1 MSRACRQADWN
12 KGNIAPPLESPQANR
27 PKAAKKARGK

>member
-1 MSRACRQADWN
+1 MSRACHQADWN
-12 KGNIAPPLESPQANR
+12 KDNVAPLFESPQANR